1 MNKNVTKVSFFR
13 ESFTI
18 SSLVECQKIAFLFS
32 SLDFSFTISSIFPKI
47 SSLKELSLSVFTLH
61 TTISLRNLCFT
72 LSFNM
77 KVPLPLCIL
86 SSLQYSTPT
95 GVKTCLPIFN
105 LTLFSTNIFPNLYFL
120 SFSAAKIYSFFSI
133 LTRFLPIIPK
143 HLLKSFCDIK
153 YATSNF
159 CLSSLISFKYFE
171 TASPLCFM
179 VIWANDFL

>member
-77 KVPLPLCIL
+77 KAPLPLCIL
-86 SSLQYSTPT
+86 SSLQCSTPT
-95 GVKTCLPIFN
+95 GVKTCLPISEFIFFIV
-105 LTLFSTNIFPNLYFL
+105 FSCENIFIFFYFNTFPANHTQTL
-120 SFSAAKIYSFFSI
+120 IEV
-133 LTRFLPIIPK
+133 
-143 HLLKSFCDIK
+143 LL
-153 YATSNF
+153 
-159 CLSSLISFKYFE
+159 
-171 TASPLCFM
+171 
-179 VIWANDFL
+179 